1 MGAAVV
7 QAHAGFLDAHQLLA
21 ELAHQQALLAI
32 GHAEHRQKGQQREQQ
47 RAQAPEKPVQA
58 FGLSNGGGE
67 QQLGNPEHQAEATKG
82 LHDRGGQ
89 QGGIQHLQTL
99 SDKKT
104 LERNRQASTPRSKGH
119 HNASVE
125 RQAGHDLH
133 LRLPQGHWQALERH
147 CLQSGESH
155 SAVLRKALADYL
167 DLEHHTLWQL
177 STSTAVVEGVFGGSL
192 QVKDLADHGD
202 FGIGTFEQLD
212 GEGILL
218 DGICWQARADGS
230 VCRAPADEGIPFWVA
245 THFEAQQRF
254 SLSGVDSI
262 EALGAQLDP
271 QRPGANLFVAIR
283 ITGLFDEVLM
293 RSVSKV
299 PKGVGLLEASQDQ
312 TMVRRNNI
320 RGTLAGFWSPE
331 HTTSLN
337 IPGYHFHFLA
347 DDHSSGGH
355 VLDVQAAELQVEL
368 DLQSN
373 LRLALPQ
380 TKEFL
385 EADLS
390 GDIAAT
396 LHTAESKPKDGGHGS
411 AD

>member
-1 MGAAVV
+1 M
-7 QAHAGFLDAHQLLA
+7 
-21 ELAHQQALLAI
+21 
-32 GHAEHRQKGQQREQQ
+32 
-47 RAQAPEKPVQA
+47 
-58 FGLSNGGGE
+58 
-67 QQLGNPEHQAEATKG
+67 
-82 LHDRGGQ
+82 
-89 QGGIQHLQTL
+89 
-99 SDKKT
+99 
-104 LERNRQASTPRSKGH
+104 
-119 HNASVE
+119 E

-147 CLQSGESH
+147 CRQSGESH

-177 STSTAVVEGVFGGSL
+177 STSTAVVEGVFGGYL

-218 DGICWQARADGS
+218 DGVCWQARADGS
-230 VCRAPADEGIPFWVA
+230 VSPAPADEGIPFWVA
-245 THFEAQQRF
+245 THFQAEQHFAVR
-254 SLSGVDSI
+254 GINSI
-262 EALGAQLDP
+262 ETLAAQLDP
-271 QRPGANLFVAIR
+271 KRPSANLFVAIR
-283 ITGLFDEVLM
+283 ISGVFDEVLM
-293 RSVSKV
+293 RTVSKV
-299 PKGVGLLEASQDQ
+299 PKGMGLLEASKDQ

-347 DDHSSGGH
+347 ADHSSGGH
-355 VLDVQAAELQVEL
+355 VLDVQAVELQVEL

-390 GDIAAT
+390 GDIAEK
-396 LHTAESKPKDGGHGS
+396 LHTAESKPND
-411 AD
+411 